1 MNNEE
6 QLILMNPQDLE
17 LKSDGHGEFPNSYYV
32 TKEGLEKIKE
42 YLNNI
47 KDSNE

>member
-1 MNNEE
+1 MKE
-6 QLILMNPQDLE
+6 QLVLINPLHLE
-17 LKSDGHGEFPNSYYV
+17 LKSDGHGEFPDSYVV
-32 TKEGLEKIKE
+32 TKEGLEVIKK